1 MTADR
6 GTRQHAPAA
15 LGLAALAALAVLAV
29 ALAALLLPAAGRSRP
44 ALLADA
50 PHARL
55 PCVSYAPF
63 RRDGATPFDPA
74 LVVPPERI
82 EEDLRLV
89 ARISGCV
96 RTYGLDHGLEAVPA
110 IARRL
115 GLRVMLGAWIGR
127 DAAANASQLERAIAL
142 SRSHADVIDLLIVG
156 NEVLLR
162 RELAPEALA
171 ALLARARREAG
182 VAVAYADVWEFWLRH
197 AHHLRAHVDVVAAHV
212 LPYWE
217 DEPVAV
223 AEAVS
228 HVYAVAARMR
238 EHFAPLPVIVAETGW
253 PAAGRQRGAA
263 VPGTVEQLRF
273 VRELRQRDAVE
284 PLRFNLIE
292 AFDQPWKRALEGAMG
307 GAWGVFDAGGVQ
319 RVTFTGPVPARP
331 QSLAVLAFACL
342 GAGAGAIAA
351 VRRGR
356 ARRSAGVLAA
366 AALAGAA
373 TAAMS
378 GLQADALAVWSR
390 TPLEW
395 AAGAIALLAGVA
407 LSILAAHR
415 LCDALQAAPGAPRR
429 GAWEALRTPGERAF
443 AFTLLAWLFIVLT
456 QALGLV
462 FDARYRALPWEGL
475 ALPAALLVALAL
487 LGDRAAGAA
496 REERVLAA
504 IGIACAAAIS
514 WQEGLANL
522 QAQAYAACLL
532 AACLAVAWPHRGKS
546 GARAS
551 TSAATS
557 TAGAAADT
565 E

>member
-1 MTADR
+1 
-6 GTRQHAPAA
+6 
-15 LGLAALAALAVLAV
+15 V

-273 VRELRQRDAVE
+273 VRELQQRDAVE

>member
-6 GTRQHAPAA
+6 GTRHRAPHA
-15 LGLAALAALAVLAV
+15 LSLAALAALAVLAA

-63 RRDGATPFDPA
+63 RRDGATPIDPA
-74 LVVPPERI
+74 LVVPPQRI

-96 RTYGLDHGLEAVPA
+96 RTYGLDHGLDAVPA

-115 GLRVMLGAWIGR
+115 GLRVMLGAWIDR
-127 DAAANASQLERAIAL
+127 DAAANASRLERAIAL
-142 SRSHADVIDLLIVG
+142 ARSHADVIDLLIVG

-171 ALLARARREAG
+171 ALLARAKREAG
-182 VAVAYADVWEFWLRH
+182 VPVAYADVWEFWLRH
-197 AHHLRAHVDVVAAHV
+197 AHLLRAHVDVVAAHV

-223 AEAVS
+223 ADAVS

-238 EHFAPLPVIVAETGW
+238 ERFAPLPVIVAETGW

-263 VPGTVEQLRF
+263 VPGAVEQLRF
-273 VRELRQRDAVE
+273 VRELQKRAAVE

-319 RVTFTGPVPARP
+319 RVTFAGPVPARP

-342 GAGAGAIAA
+342 GAGAGAGAA

-356 ARRSAGVLAA
+356 GHRGAGVLAA

-378 GLQADALAVWSR
+378 GLQADALQVWSR

-415 LCDALQAAPGAPRR
+415 LCDALEAAPAAPRR
-429 GAWEALRTPGERAF
+429 GAYAARRSPGGRAF
-443 AFTLLAWLFIVLT
+443 AFALLAWLLIAVT

-475 ALPAALLVALAL
+475 ALPAALLAALAL
-487 LGDRAAGAA
+487 LGDRGAGDA

-504 IGIACAAAIS
+504 IGIACAPAIA

-532 AACLAVAWPHRGKS
+532 LACMAIAWPHRGES
-546 GARAS
+546 GVRAR

-557 TAGAAADT
+557 TAGAAVDT

>member
-6 GTRQHAPAA
+6 GHRNRAPRI
-15 LGLAALAALAVLAV
+15 LRLAALAVLAL
-29 ALAALLLPAAGRSRP
+29 ALVALLLPAAERSRP
-44 ALLADA
+44 TLLADA

-74 LVVPPERI
+74 FVVTPARI

-96 RTYGLDHGLEAVPA
+96 RTYGLDHGLDAVPA

-115 GLRVMLGAWIGR
+115 GLRVMLGAWISR
-127 DAAANASQLERAIAL
+127 DAVANASQLERAVAL
-142 SRSHADVIDLLIVG
+142 ARSHADVIDLLIVG

-171 ALLARARREAG
+171 VLLARAKREAG
-182 VAVAYADVWEFWLRH
+182 VPVAYADVWEFWLRH
-197 AHHLRAHVDVVAAHV
+197 GPVLSAHVDVVAAHV

-223 AEAVS
+223 ADAVA
-228 HVYAVAARMR
+228 HVYSVAARMR
-238 EHFAPLPVIVAETGW
+238 ERFAPLPVIVAETGW
-253 PAAGRQRGAA
+253 PAAGRQRGPA

-273 VRELRQRDAVE
+273 VRELQSRDAVE

-307 GAWGVFDAGGVQ
+307 GAWGVFDAAGEQ
-319 RVTFTGPVPARP
+319 RATFAGPVPARP
-331 QSLAVLAFACL
+331 ASRAMLALA
-342 GAGAGAIAA
+342 GVGIVAGAIAA

-356 ARRSAGVLAA
+356 DRRGAGVLAVA
-366 AALAGAA
+366 GLAGAA
-373 TAAMS
+373 TAAMA
-378 GLQADALAVWSR
+378 GLQADALHVWSR
-390 TPLEW
+390 TPFEW

-407 LSILAAHR
+407 LSLLAAHR
-415 LCDALQAAPGAPRR
+415 LCDVIEAAPRAPRR
-429 GAWEALRTPGERAF
+429 GAWGALRAPGDRAF
-443 AFTLLAWLFIVLT
+443 AIALFLWLFIVMV

-475 ALPAALLVALAL
+475 ALPAALLAALAL
-487 LGDRAAGAA
+487 LGDRGASEA

-504 IGIACAAAIS
+504 IGIACALAIA

-522 QAQAYAACLL
+522 QAQAYAACLFV
-532 AACLAVAWPHRGKS
+532 AGVAVAWPHRGKPDVR
-546 GARAS
+546 AR

-557 TAGAAADT
+557 TAGAATDT